1 MTKAVGRESTCRSLL
16 QRRRRRQD
24 CHHRAVVQDILYR
37 EKTKTKVLA
46 YTRTLPLARMVM
58 ASKMVTGSATPLL
71 SSPGL
76 ARWICIELPSL
87 VDSGSHVVSLG
98 YEGLTNEVCR
108 PIGRC

>member
-1 MTKAVGRESTCRSLL
+1 M
-16 QRRRRRQD
+16 
-24 CHHRAVVQDILYR
+24 QDILYS

-58 ASKMVTGSATPLL
+58 ASKMVTGSATLL

-76 ARWICIELPSL
+76 ARWICRTAIESQLSMFPSL

-98 YEGLTNEVCR
+98 LVED
-108 PIGRC
+108 